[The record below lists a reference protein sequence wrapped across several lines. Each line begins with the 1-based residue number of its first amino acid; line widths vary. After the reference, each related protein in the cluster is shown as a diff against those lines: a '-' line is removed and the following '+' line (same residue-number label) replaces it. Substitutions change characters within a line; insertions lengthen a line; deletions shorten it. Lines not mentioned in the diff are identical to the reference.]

1 MTDDAFQLSAHDVRH
16 QEFHRG
22 LRGYDATQVDDFKE
36 RIAQVSREVH
46 SVPPA
51 EGFTEV
57 LLPGELEWR
66 EERRRRADGIPLYD
80 EDWTALVQGLARAG
94 LPAEE
99 LAGRY
104 APEAG

>member
-1 MTDDAFQLSAHDVRH
+1 M
-16 QEFHRG
+16 
-22 LRGYDATQVDDFKE
+22 
-36 RIAQVSREVH
+36 
-46 SVPPA
+46 
-51 EGFTEV
+51 

-99 LAGRY
+99 LAGQIR
-104 APEAG
+104 ARSRARVLTRSRPAAV